1 MATVKAIIKGINE
14 IPELKVCGDPK
25 GPVVA
30 FTTVG
35 KMDIYQVGDAM
46 HNAGWSLN
54 TLQNPK
60 SLHICVTSQH
70 IGMENIFIKDLKNGI
85 SEIVNHPEKFEKGMA
100 PVYGLAVSLPDKTIV
115 TELISD
121 VVDLMLDVK

>member
-1 MATVKAIIKGINE
+1 
-14 IPELKVCGDPK
+14 LGDPK

-46 HNAGWSLN
+46 HSYGWGLN

-70 IGMENIFIKDLKNGI
+70 LGMDNIFIKDLK
-85 SEIVNHPEKFEKGMA
+85 SSVYDVKHHPEKFANGMA
-100 PVYGLAVSLPDKTIV
+100 PVYGLAVSLPDKGIV
-115 TELISD
+115 NDLISD
-121 VVDLMLDVK
+121 VVDLMLDV